1 MNYIFK
7 MRTFKQYLEER
18 NIFAAAALTGALLG
32 SGAALLKSKK
42 DQLPLQQ
49 SPAVSVTPRATNAE
63 QAKTTVTTT
72 EEPAI
77 ESQSAVTTYTPS
89 HPLIGKLLNAFSQAE
104 HRGTGIIDFREFN
117 PKHAIRTKAGEGKSS
132 AWGVFQITGSTAK
145 DYATRKPHLF
155 DDETRE
161 YALKFADIG
170 KQMLNAPNNHP
181 TLGLGKPTPLANPDE
196 HHLYLR
202 MSDAILRG
210 MMDDM
215 NINWKDGI
223 DDRELP
229 KITKRFRGEDEKV
242 YLDTVKQHMR

>member
-1 MNYIFK
+1 
-7 MRTFKQYLEER
+7 MRTFKEYLEER
-18 NIFAAAALTGALLG
+18 NIFTTAALTGALLG
-32 SGAALLKSKK
+32 SGAALLKGKR
-42 DQLPLQQ
+42 DQLLLQQ

-72 EEPAI
+72 EEPTQIAI
-77 ESQSAVTTYTPS
+77 TQYSPS
-89 HPLIGKLLNAFSQAE
+89 HPVVGNLLNAFSQAE
-104 HRGTGIIDFREFN
+104 HRGTGNIDFREFN
-117 PKHAIRTKAGEGKSS
+117 PRHAIRTKAGEGKSS
-132 AWGVFQITGSTAK
+132 AWGVFQITGSTAR
-145 DYATRKPHLF
+145 DFVTRKPHLF
-155 DDETRE
+155 DDETKK

-170 KQMLNAPNNHP
+170 KQMLNAPKNHP
-181 TLGLGKPTPLANPDE
+181 TLGLGRPTPLANPDE

-215 NINWKDGI
+215 KINWKDGI

-242 YLDTVKQHMR
+242 YLDTVKLHMR

>member
-1 MNYIFK
+1 MI
-7 MRTFKQYLEER
+7 
-18 NIFAAAALTGALLG
+18 AGALTGALLG
-32 SGAALLKSKK
+32 GGMAYLKNKQK
-42 DQLPLQQ
+42 EVPQTQIKQAEPLK
-49 SPAVSVTPRATNAE
+49 VTPKASNAQ
-63 QAKTTVTTT
+63 QAKTASV
-72 EEPAI
+72 EIKEPEAAPQT
-77 ESQSAVTTYTPS
+77 SKYTPS
-89 HPLIGKLLNAFSQAE
+89 HPLIGNLLNAFSQAE
-104 HRGTGIIDFREFN
+104 HRGTGKVDFREFN
-117 PKHAIRTKAGEGKSS
+117 PKHAIRTKAGGGTSS
-132 AWGVFQITGSTAK
+132 AWGVFQITGSTAR
-145 DYATRKPHLF
+145 DFVTRKPHLF

-170 KQMLNAPNNHP
+170 KQMLNAPKNHP
-181 TLGLGKPTPLANPDE
+181 TLGLGRPTPLANPDE

-215 NINWKDGI
+215 KINWKDGI